1 MTDSKNE
8 RVKSVIRYI
17 LFFIGGGVFLCCFG
31 FIRDWGMG
39 YHPGITGYIIPM
51 LVGGV
56 TGIIIGRLF
65 FKSRKQFMQSGVE
78 EGERKQVEE
87 ALRESEKKFRN
98 IIESSPMGMHMY
110 QLEADGRLVFT
121 GANPSADALLGV
133 ENSQFIGK
141 TIEEA
146 FPPLKDTEVP
156 ERYRLAAGKGIPW
169 ETEQIAYEDDKIAGA
184 FEVHAFQTSPGRM
197 VTTFLEITERKRA
210 EEEIKKLN
218 EELEQRVKERT
229 AQLEAANKELKT
241 FNYSVSHDL
250 RAPLRAIDGFSR
262 VLLEDYTDKLDEE
275 GKDYLERVCKGA
287 ERMSILID
295 DMLKLSRVTTYEMD
309 KKKVDMSKLVGRIAE
324 ELQAL
329 EEDRKIEFIIPGN
342 IQIQADEHLLTIV
355 LQNLL
360 GNAVKFTSQKET
372 ARIEF
377 GVRDTGGIRE
387 FFIKDNGAGFKM
399 EYEDKLFVPFQ
410 RLHSMQ
416 EFSGSGIGL
425 SIVERII
432 LRHNGKIRAESEE
445 NKGATFYFSF
455 H

>member
-1 MTDSKNE
+1 MKDSRNE
-8 RVKSVIRYI
+8 RTKSIIRCI
-17 LFFIGGGVFLCCFG
+17 LFFIGGGLLLCILG
-31 FIRDWGMG
+31 FIRDWGVS
-39 YHPGITGYIIPM
+39 YRPGIKGYIIPM

-56 TGIIIGRLF
+56 AGIIIGRLF
-65 FKSRKQFMQSGVE
+65 LQSRKQVKRFSVKENEQ
-78 EGERKQVEE
+78 KQVEE

-110 QLEADGRLVFT
+110 RLEPDGRLIFT

-133 ENSQFIGK
+133 DNSQFIGK

-146 FPPLKDTEVP
+146 FPPLAETEIP

-184 FEVHAFQTSPGRM
+184 FEVHAFRTSPGRM
-197 VTTFLEITERKRA
+197 VTTFIEITERKRA

-218 EELEQRVKERT
+218 EELERRVKERT
-229 AQLEAANKELKT
+229 AQLEAANRELKT

-262 VLLEDYTDKLDEE
+262 ILLEDYHDKLDDE

-287 ERMSILID
+287 QRMSVLID

-309 KKKVDMSKLVGRIAE
+309 LKEVDISKLVRQIAE
-324 ELQAL
+324 ELQAV
-329 EEDRKIEFIIPGN
+329 EADRKIEFIIPGN
-342 IQIQADEHLLTIV
+342 IPVRADEHLLTIV

-360 GNAVKFTSQKET
+360 GNAVKFTAQKET

-377 GVRDTGGIRE
+377 GVQDADGVRE
-387 FFIKDNGAGFKM
+387 FFIKDNGAGFNM

-410 RLHSMQ
+410 RLHSMK

-432 LRHNGKIRAESEE
+432 LRHHGTIRAESEE
-445 NKGATFYFSF
+445 NKGAAFYFSF